1 MNPFSFDIVFTE
13 AIYCMFRI
21 LIVSLSLLI
30 AGVAGAVDREIEERI
45 MLEHIDWL
53 VENGGYEY
61 NGEPLPDVV
70 YGTQEQLTA
79 YFYGLDRYLEEGDDL
94 MAVEGIFQ
102 SEDEG
107 TIFLLDDFDWY
118 NTEDLDT
125 LVHELVHYLQYI
137 SETTYSCSV
146 AAELEAY
153 RYQTEWMMENPSDDI
168 QPSYLMAIWIME
180 TCILEAIEAE
190 ATTD

>member
-1 MNPFSFDIVFTE
+1 
-13 AIYCMFRI
+13 MFRI

-30 AGVAGAVDREIEERI
+30 AGVAGAVDRETEEKI

-61 NGEPLPDVV
+61 NDQPLPEVV

-94 MAVEGIFQ
+94 TPVEGIFQ

-107 TIFLLDDFDWY
+107 TIFLLDDFNWY
-118 NTEDLDT
+118 NTADLDT

-137 SETTYSCSV
+137 NEITYDCSV

-180 TCILEAIEAE
+180 TCILEAMEAE
-190 ATTD
+190 ATD

>member
-1 MNPFSFDIVFTE
+1 
-13 AIYCMFRI
+13 MFRI

-30 AGVAGAVDREIEERI
+30 AGVAGAADRETEERI

-94 MAVEGIFQ
+94 TPVEGLFE
-102 SEDEG
+102 SKENG
-107 TIFLLDDFDWY
+107 VIFLLEDFDWHDV
-118 NTEDLDT
+118 TDLDT
-125 LVHELVHYLQYI
+125 IVHELVHYLQYI
-137 SETTYSCSV
+137 SETTYDCSV

-153 RYQTEWMMENPSDDI
+153 RHQTEWMMENPSDDI

-180 TCILEAIEAE
+180 TCILEAMQAEE
-190 ATTD
+190 ATED